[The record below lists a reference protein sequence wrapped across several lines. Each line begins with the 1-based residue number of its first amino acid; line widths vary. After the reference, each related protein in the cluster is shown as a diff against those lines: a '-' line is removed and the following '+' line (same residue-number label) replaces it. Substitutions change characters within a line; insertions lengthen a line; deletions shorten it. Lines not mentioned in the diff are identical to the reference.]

1 MAVKR
6 EPAQTRKTT
15 SKKTSRNRR
24 VSRRLAKT
32 SFGAVT
38 VDAIRQGLPTSSVE
52 MLRKRLEVTQS
63 QLESLLHI
71 PHQTYSR
78 RKGAGKLT
86 AAESDRVVRFGR
98 LVERAAELLGEHASA
113 VNWLKTPAPAFQG
126 ETPLERATTEL
137 GAQQV
142 SDLIAQLEHG
152 IPA

>member
-6 EPAQTRKTT
+6 EPVQTRKTT
-15 SKKTSRNRR
+15 SKKASRNRR

-38 VDAIRQGLPTSSVE
+38 VNAIRQGLPTSSVE
-52 MLRKRLEVTQS
+52 MLRKRLEITQA
-63 QLESLLHI
+63 QVESLLHI
-71 PHQTYSR
+71 AHQTYSR

-86 AAESDRVVRFGR
+86 PAESDRVVRFGK
-98 LVERAAELLGEHASA
+98 LVERAAELLGEHAPA
-113 VNWLKTPAPAFQG
+113 VDWLKTPAPAFQG

-137 GAQQV
+137 GAEQV
-142 SDLIAQLEHG
+142 FDLIAQLEHG